1 MIHSRRSI
9 GHGDIG
15 QGDAVMRAMLLLALF
30 SGCSC
35 STPETLT
42 AALGEDR
49 VFWRLGDTFVATSP
63 A

>member
-1 MIHSRRSI
+1 
-9 GHGDIG
+9 
-15 QGDAVMRAMLLLALF
+15 MRAMLLLALF

-42 AALGEDR
+42 AALGKDW
-49 VFWRLGDTFVATSP
+49 VFWRFGDTFVATSP